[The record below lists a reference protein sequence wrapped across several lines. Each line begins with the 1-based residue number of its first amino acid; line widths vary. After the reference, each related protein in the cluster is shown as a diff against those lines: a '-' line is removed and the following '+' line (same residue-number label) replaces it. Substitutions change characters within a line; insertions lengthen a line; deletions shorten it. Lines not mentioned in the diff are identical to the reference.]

1 MEYCL
6 YKVYRINGYSKD
18 IDFKDQMVMLVID
31 LTVRSIGTLE
41 TSILLIFFIIMIRF
55 FFKEI
60 QKNQKDTRALISTK
74 VSQYTLGW
82 MTTLSILSNIG
93 IIIRK
98 IL

>member
-1 MEYCL
+1 
-6 YKVYRINGYSKD
+6 
-18 IDFKDQMVMLVID
+18 MLVID

-41 TSILLIFFIIMIRF
+41 TSILLIFFIIMIRY

-60 QKNQKDTRALISTK
+60 QKNQKDTRALLSTK

-82 MTTLSILSNIG
+82 MTTLFILSNIG